1 MVVQRLKN
9 IQKETSEEGDV
20 FLDLAGR
27 KDYKYKILSGLKIG
41 IDSKSQPRLPSIKKP
56 YLEVMPDMNID
67 RNYSGFYH
75 SDNSENEKYYSL
87 TEALTAY
94 NSSIISNSQNKEQA
108 QKYLIYNVPSES
120 EELQLNS
127 IRKEGYSKDNLETV
141 IILNL
146 APSTKNL
153 DKFDVLM
160 FYNGKYGIVKDVS
173 KRKNG
178 ELDLLDVEREDF
190 ETQDLQEALDVFS
203 EQTQCRIQEGTEK
216 TKIEHKEE
224 AEPEVLL
231 DEIAMQ
237 IERYQKQNDLWQN
250 KKLLFSTPVIPDS
263 SNKDDVVVPLREVSI
278 TDYIAFN
285 GRNSAKEKPPIETGN
300 FQDILVS
307 KERFN
312 QLLENTLSY
321 RGAVKNNTLE
331 LDLDY
336 EQLRK
341 MLSKAQEFRKS
352 KEVNTAVYTATSI
365 GDGLRESGLMETE
378 LDKIMGEVISSEE
391 RSDEIKVKDDE

>member
-1 MVVQRLKN
+1 
-9 IQKETSEEGDV
+9 
-20 FLDLAGR
+20 
-27 KDYKYKILSGLKIG
+27 
-41 IDSKSQPRLPSIKKP
+41 
-56 YLEVMPDMNID
+56 
-67 RNYSGFYH
+67 
-75 SDNSENEKYYSL
+75 
-87 TEALTAY
+87 
-94 NSSIISNSQNKEQA
+94 
-108 QKYLIYNVPSES
+108 
-120 EELQLNS
+120 
-127 IRKEGYSKDNLETV
+127 
-141 IILNL
+141 
-146 APSTKNL
+146 
-153 DKFDVLM
+153 
-160 FYNGKYGIVKDVS
+160 
-173 KRKNG
+173 
-178 ELDLLDVEREDF
+178 
-190 ETQDLQEALDVFS
+190 
-203 EQTQCRIQEGTEK
+203 
-216 TKIEHKEE
+216 
-224 AEPEVLL
+224 
-231 DEIAMQ
+231 MQ
-237 IERYQKQNDLWQN
+237 IERYQKQNDLWKN

-341 MLSKAQEFRKS
+341 MLSKVQEFRKS